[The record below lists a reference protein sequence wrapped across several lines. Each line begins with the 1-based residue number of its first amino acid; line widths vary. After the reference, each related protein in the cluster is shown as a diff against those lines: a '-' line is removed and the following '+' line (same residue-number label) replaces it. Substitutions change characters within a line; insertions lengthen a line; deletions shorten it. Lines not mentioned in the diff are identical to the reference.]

1 MALKGSTE
9 APDANE
15 KETTTKS
22 GTTTQQKKAS
32 VQGAVFPTDVVF
44 KDRGQTP
51 EEVAQRMGEK
61 ANTGNLAV
69 LTIFGALAGVMLLAI
84 SIYLSHIEALNSA
97 LIIAREGQ
105 YAVSLGL
112 SLSASIFSVIG
123 FQQLARW
130 WKYKEVEAF
139 LPDLVKAEWMKE
151 PASQTLYNI
160 MIQVIEEGRKI
171 SARLAFIFLAANLL
185 CSALILWAVWTALPP
200 DAPISQIIYTLS
212 ISGLA
217 FISGACISL
226 LTAADITE
234 NSITSMS
241 QKRYL
246 DYAKAQSAANEILG
260 LGKK

>member
-1 MALKGSTE
+1 MALKG
-9 APDANE
+9 
-15 KETTTKS
+15 KS
-22 GTTTQQKKAS
+22 GDENEDVAGKDSAAKTTPNPKKTA
-32 VQGAVFPTDVVF
+32 VQGAVFPTDVHF
-44 KDRGQTP
+44 KDRGKTS
-51 EEVAQRMGEK
+51 EEIAQHIGEK

-69 LTIFGALAGVMLLAI
+69 LTIFGALAGVMLLII
-84 SIYLSHIEALNSA
+84 SCYLSHIEALNSA
-97 LIIAREGQ
+97 LIINREGQ

-139 LPDLVKAEWMKE
+139 LPDLVKEEWMKE
-151 PASQTLYNI
+151 KASETLYNI
-160 MIQVIEEGRKI
+160 MLQVIDEGRKI
-171 SARLAFIFLAANLL
+171 SGRLAIIFLLANLL
-185 CSALILWAVWTALPP
+185 CSVLILWAVWTALPP
-200 DAPISQIIYTLS
+200 DAPESQIIYTLS

-234 NSITSMS
+234 NTITQMS

-260 LGKK
+260 KK